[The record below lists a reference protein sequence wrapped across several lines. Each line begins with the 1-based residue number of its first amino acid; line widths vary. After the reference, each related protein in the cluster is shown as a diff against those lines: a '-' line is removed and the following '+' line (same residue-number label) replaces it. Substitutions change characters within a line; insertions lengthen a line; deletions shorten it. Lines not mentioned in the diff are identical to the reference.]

1 MFSKRG
7 RYLRLSGIYSFMTI
21 SAVLLAF
28 APAISAKKLTFVSGQ
43 SASRLQFQ
51 VQRLDNQI
59 GNLLLN
65 IPMGT
70 GSATSPAEVEET
82 YRLVIR
88 HLYQS
93 AIQCKNRNLRSMITL
108 KADQLYAGL
117 SDFDQQVAVLLSPAN
132 ANNAAMVQACRAFY
146 RASVHVNMAIT
157 SVGALNNYLHQLLK
171 PLAPMAQME
180 FTGASAPMVWPVQPA
195 SQMQLRGHE
204 SATTLPDI
212 GAEIHALGHTNI
224 SPEMRSVVR
233 SILQE
238 LQYGIKNSRTRRQ
251 SLVYYQVIL
260 RCVNLAEHLQEG
272 KVLSRQARSQFNQR
286 LMLGLLFFKDP
297 RTRSSAARKLDFINT
312 VVGSLELLQTAP
324 LPVKAQSVV
333 SQCVHNT
340 IMQLQTD
347 NNASRYADNLQAL
360 DQLLIRQ
367 SVLAQLLQRDHAPYT
382 NVAWRQ
388 ITDDGNKDLQ
398 EVIKS
403 LKHGFSR
410 GAIQTYIH
418 RVTELSQNINRL
430 VAMRSSAQQALL
442 YHPEPAEGIKRNM
455 HRWARHIAMHPYQTG
470 NAAKSFDRFNEVLE
484 ILAATH
490 REMAA
495 QGPHKLLVRLSGG
508 RYQRFVAVF
517 LQTQRDLAN
526 ALAHPQLVSETLVRR
541 LNRQRLIFKTSSEL
555 AYLLKKDNPMLRL
568 NQWAAWH
575 ITPQSQKT
583 ILNQFEQTMSFEFHL
598 ATSHEPMSSEAW
610 AGFSAVA
617 APITT
622 LADTCQTLL
631 PELNAP
637 LTAWSTG
644 WLQAY
649 SPQPANAI
657 YQNELF
663 SFSQACMFF
672 NSAQYQNARGN
683 SQAAIKLFNSGLA
696 AIRGK

>member
-1 MFSKRG
+1 MFSKRTG
-7 RYLRLSGIYSFMTI
+7 CLRLAGIYLYIII
-21 SAVLLAF
+21 SAVLLTF
-28 APAISAKKLTFVSGQ
+28 APAISAQKLTFVSGQ
-43 SASRLQFQ
+43 PASRLQFQ
-51 VQRLDNQI
+51 VQRLDNQV

-93 AIQCKNRNLRSMITL
+93 AIQCKNRNLRSMIVL

-117 SDFDQQVAVLLSPAN
+117 SDFDQQAVVLLSPAN
-132 ANNAAMVQACRAFY
+132 SNYAAIVQGCRDFY

-157 SVGALNNYLHQLLK
+157 SVGTLNNYLHKLLK

-180 FTGASAPMVWPVQPA
+180 FTGASAPMVWPVPPA
-195 SQMQLRGHE
+195 SQTQWRGRA
-204 SATTLPDI
+204 SATALPDI
-212 GAEIHALGHTNI
+212 GAEIHALRHATI

-238 LQYGIKNSRTRRQ
+238 LQHGIKNSGTRRQ
-251 SLVYYQVIL
+251 SLMYYQVIL
-260 RCVNLAEHLQEG
+260 RCVNLAEDLQQG
-272 KVLSRQARSQFNQR
+272 KVLSPHARSQFSHR

-297 RTRSSAARKLDFINT
+297 RTRSSAARKLEFIST

-340 IMQLQTD
+340 IMQLQID
-347 NNASRYADNLQAL
+347 NNTSRYTDDLQAL

-367 SVLAQLLQRDHAPYT
+367 SVLAQILQHDHAAYT
-382 NVAWRQ
+382 NLAWRQ

-398 EVIKS
+398 GVIKA
-403 LKHGFSR
+403 LKHGVSR

-442 YHPEPAEGIKRNM
+442 YHPEPADGIKRNM
-455 HRWARHIAMHPYQTG
+455 HRWARHIGMHPYETG
-470 NAAKSFDRFNEVLE
+470 NAAKSFDRFNQVLE

-508 RYQRFVAVF
+508 RYQRFVTVF
-517 LQTQRDLAN
+517 LQTQRDLVN
-526 ALAHPQLVSETLVRR
+526 ALAHPQLVSEALVRR

-555 AYLLKKDNPMLRL
+555 AYLLKKHNPMLRL

-575 ITPQSQKT
+575 INLPAQKT
-583 ILNQFEQTMSFEFHL
+583 LLNQFEQTMSFEFHL
-598 ATSHEPMSSEAW
+598 ATSRKPMSSEAW

-622 LADTCQTLL
+622 LADACQMLL

-649 SPQPANAI
+649 SQQPANTI
-657 YQNELF
+657 YHNELF

-672 NSAQYQNARGN
+672 NSAEYQNTRGN
-683 SQAAIKLFNSGLA
+683 SQAAIKLFNSGLN

>member
-7 RYLRLSGIYSFMTI
+7 RYLQLSGIYLYMTI
-21 SAVLLAF
+21 SAVLLGS
-28 APAISAKKLTFVSGQ
+28 APAISAQKLTFVSGQ
-43 SASRLQFQ
+43 PASRLQFK
-51 VQRLDNQI
+51 VQMLDNQI

-70 GSATSPAEVEET
+70 DNATAPAEVEET

-93 AIQCKNRNLRSMITL
+93 AIQCKNRNVRSMIVL
-108 KADQLYAGL
+108 KADQLSAGL
-117 SDFDQQVAVLLSPAN
+117 SDFDQQVTVLLSPTN
-132 ANNAAMVQACRAFY
+132 ANYAAIVQACRAFY
-146 RASVHVNMAIT
+146 RASVHVNIAIT
-157 SVGALNNYLHQLLK
+157 SVGTLNNYLHKLLK

-180 FTGASAPMVWPVQPA
+180 FTGASDPIVWPVLPA
-195 SQMQLRGHE
+195 SQTQWRGRE
-204 SATTLPDI
+204 SATALPDI
-212 GAEIHALGHTNI
+212 GAEIHALRHANI
-224 SPEMRSVVR
+224 SPEMRSVVQ

-251 SLVYYQVIL
+251 SLMYYQVIL
-260 RCVNLAEHLQEG
+260 RCVNLAEHLQQG
-272 KVLSRQARSQFNQR
+272 NILSPQTRSQFNHR

-297 RTRSSAARKLDFINT
+297 RTRSSAARKLEFINT

-347 NNASRYADNLQAL
+347 NKTSRDADNLQAL

-382 NVAWRQ
+382 NLAWRR

-398 EVIKS
+398 EVIKA

-410 GAIQTYIH
+410 GAIQTYIRH
-418 RVTELSQNINRL
+418 VTELSQNINRL
-430 VAMRSSAQQALL
+430 IAMRSSAQQALL
-442 YHPEPAEGIKRNM
+442 YHPEPADGIKSNM
-455 HRWARHIAMHPYQTG
+455 HRWARHIGMHPYQTG
-470 NAAKSFDRFNEVLE
+470 NAAESFDRFNQVLE
-484 ILAATH
+484 ILATTH

-508 RYQRFVAVF
+508 RYQRFVTVF
-517 LQTQRDLAN
+517 LQTQRDLVN
-526 ALAHPQLVSETLVRR
+526 ALAHPQLASKALVRR

-555 AYLLKKDNPMLRL
+555 AYLLKKDNPMLKL

-575 ITPQSQKT
+575 INLLAQKT
-583 ILNQFEQTMSFEFHL
+583 ILNQFEQTMSYEFHL
-598 ATSHEPMSSEAW
+598 ATSRKPMSSEAW

-622 LADTCQTLL
+622 LADACQTLL

-644 WLQAY
+644 WLQVY

-657 YQNELF
+657 YHNELF
-663 SFSQACMFF
+663 SFSQACMCF
-672 NSAQYQNARGN
+672 NSAQYQNALGN